1 MWQAFFKNVKQC
13 CKLENQWVHDL
24 NIWLFVGHHESWFT
38 AVIKTNVDWNIL
50 VNHLDMHWHIRIK
63 HFLAPWCKTQLTPA
77 LIHRLSTLNYKYL
90 IWTDCIVSLPLTGWV
105 FHQLP
110 SDPLYIPAVFF
121 FLFFISKRVTFSSP
135 DVTPFWISCL
145 CLLFVTLRSAPLPQT
160 GCNSSQPVVVQCG
173 AAGWREQWKN
183 WGSMREGHLQQ
194 SLFPA
199 VGSVHQW
206 TALGSLLPKGPTV
219 EPRLLLTWTGRES
232 SVFQPRI
239 AVFKATLA
247 VS

>member
-1 MWQAFFKNVKQC
+1 M
-13 CKLENQWVHDL
+13 
-24 NIWLFVGHHESWFT
+24 GHHESWFT

-121 FLFFISKRVTFSSP
+121 LFIFISKRVTFSSP

-145 CLLFVTLRSAPLPQT
+145 CLLFVTLRSAPPPPDWLQLIAA
-160 GCNSSQPVVVQCG
+160 SCG
-173 AAGWREQWKN
+173 AMWGCWLERTMEELRQYERGTSAAVPLPSCRECSPVN
-183 WGSMREGHLQQ
+183 CFGL
-194 SLFPA
+194 
-199 VGSVHQW
+199 
-206 TALGSLLPKGPTV
+206 TA
-219 EPRLLLTWTGRES
+219 
-232 SVFQPRI
+232 
-239 AVFKATLA
+239 A
-247 VS
+247 